1 VLAQR
6 IVQTLRQAPVV
17 APVAVSTAVPER
29 ISPPPVATKPE
40 MSPPAPPV
48 NIIPDPPTIP
58 ARTAWAFTPVTPET
72 VWPAWLSQLR
82 ESAGNFENMCLFVQV
97 LGDTG
102 EARRSAVADGAAQ
115 RLGKARRSGTEL
127 RAFES
132 LCAAGLVVNATALR
146 GNIKAHLV
154 HLTERGADMYRL
166 LFGRE
171 PALQHAAAMIARHNN
186 VHHAYLILEAQELL
200 ERAGYAVERYPE
212 PLDLPQGQYRP
223 DLAAIYAGQT
233 LYIEAERGVHKNFA
247 ERRAKWEKAF
257 RAGNGEVFLVVGSES
272 ELKALLSEVTYWAGT
287 LKTAVRVRAFAT
299 EPLVLA
305 KTTFPEGWAIWSVD
319 QACE

>member
-1 VLAQR
+1 
-6 IVQTLRQAPVV
+6 
-17 APVAVSTAVPER
+17 
-29 ISPPPVATKPE
+29 